1 MQNETKHKF
10 KKIYKDDDHKRRKQ
24 NKSKEIMMQQ
34 TQLEAGANKR

>member
-1 MQNETKHKF
+1 MNGKYKHKKRSIKTMSA
-10 KKIYKDDDHKRRKQ
+10 KK